1 VGSPVTFSGF
11 NQIDFNLILN
21 AVMRQERLPL
31 DALEARRK
39 TLQSADGLY
48 ATLTAKLGT
57 LRSAAADLGDSST
70 GVGYS
75 ATSSDE
81 QSIRASGTGAA
92 SPGRYEIVVSDLAR
106 AQVMASATTAPDTD
120 TTTVATGGTITID
133 GVDVSLSG
141 SVTLQEL
148 AAAINETADIPV
160 TASIIQ
166 TAPGSFRLVLT
177 ASESGESG
185 AFTVSNALTGATI
198 SFTDTDGDDVSG
210 DSAADNTVQASNA
223 SFLINGITVTSST
236 NEVTDAVPGVTLTLV
251 KEDPSATIV
260 VDVARDEAKLTER
273 IEKFSSSYNDLVKF
287 AVEKSAA
294 GTNSVGGDS
303 LMRALR
309 RDLRAALTAE
319 YGTGT
324 FTRLAEVG
332 IGFNRTG
339 QMTLDT
345 DVLSEALSTDPEAVA
360 SLLADSSTGAF
371 GALDEILGEYVQSG
385 GFVSDAR
392 TRVSQELSRLAS
404 RIADMEE
411 RLEIRRQTLLRE
423 YIAADQLMSRLNSQI
438 SSLAS
443 FGSRLQSTDF

>member
-1 VGSPVTFSGF
+1 
-11 NQIDFNLILN
+11 
-21 AVMRQERLPL
+21 
-31 DALEARRK
+31 
-39 TLQSADGLY
+39 
-48 ATLTAKLGT
+48 
-57 LRSAAADLGDSST
+57 
-70 GVGYS
+70 
-75 ATSSDE
+75 
-81 QSIRASGTGAA
+81 
-92 SPGRYEIVVSDLAR
+92 
-106 AQVMASATTAPDTD
+106 
-120 TTTVATGGTITID
+120 
-133 GVDVSLSG
+133 
-141 SVTLQEL
+141 
-148 AAAINETADIPV
+148 
-160 TASIIQ
+160 
-166 TAPGSFRLVLT
+166 
-177 ASESGESG
+177 
-185 AFTVSNALTGATI
+185 
-198 SFTDTDGDDVSG
+198 
-210 DSAADNTVQASNA
+210 
-223 SFLINGITVTSST
+223 
-236 NEVTDAVPGVTLTLV
+236 V